1 MINLKFTKRCCIDS
15 ITLIENYE
23 KAINDTTQC
32 WVLHHRKEI
41 DEGLSVKQ
49 LIEQNLYF
57 HRPPTELI
65 FLTKSEHISL
75 HHKGKK
81 IPEEQIETQRRK
93 ILEYYSKSENR
104 EKVSV
109 LTKQAMQRPEVQAKL
124 GSGTRGIHLNKEQR
138 KKRSDANKGKP
149 SPIEGKHRVYDN
161 KEHTIWHFE
170 Y

>member
-1 MINLKFTKRCCIDS
+1 MINIGNVKNFCNEDIS
-15 ITLIENYE
+15 LIENYE
-23 KAINDTTQC
+23 KAINDKTQTWHC
-32 WVLHHRKEI
+32 HHRRET

-49 LIEQNLYF
+49 LMELGLYLN
-57 HRPPTELI
+57 RPANELI
-65 FLTKSEHISL
+65 FLTPEEHTSL

-81 IPEEQIETQRRK
+81 IPEEQIETQRKK

-104 EKVSV
+104 EKVSI

-124 GSGTRGIHLNKEQR
+124 GSGTRGSHLNEEQR

-161 KEHTIWHFE
+161 KEHTKWHFE